1 MSAAGA
7 VLLVLLS
14 AACFGVGF
22 GLSWVRARRR
32 VQARM
37 EARLREEME
46 KRLAEAVLQRL
57 EEGELAE
64 RVDAAMREELAEQ
77 ASTDDDSEADPAPSR

>member
-1 MSAAGA
+1 MSTTGA

-14 AACFGVGF
+14 AVFFGAGF

-46 KRLAEAVLQRL
+46 RRIAEEVLQRL
-57 EEGELAE
+57 KDGGLAE
-64 RVDAAMREELAEQ
+64 RVDAAMREEMADGD
-77 ASTDDDSEADPAPSR
+77 AADPGGGQPPNR

>member
-1 MSAAGA
+1 MSTTGT

-14 AACFGVGF
+14 AVFFGVGF

-46 KRLAEAVLQRL
+46 RCIAEEVLQHL
-57 EEGELAE
+57 QDGELAE
-64 RVDAAMREELAEQ
+64 RVDAAMREEVAGRD
-77 ASTDDDSEADPAPSR
+77 AAEADGGQAPPR